1 MTTEANTTGVSGSN
15 RICGIR
21 CTLICGGIGSGK
33 SVVARTLRLKGYDV
47 YDCDLEARRIMDGSP
62 LIRSAIAEKLGAEC
76 LNADGTLCRP
86 AIAAKVFA
94 SDEQRLWLNSLVHH
108 HVADDIR
115 CWLHDAASGKRRFV
129 ETAIPVTSGLTDIC
143 NDIWLVTCPD
153 SVRVERIIGRDN
165 CSPAQ
170 AQSRIDAQR
179 HEFDSLP
186 PETTELIENDP
197 ATPILLR
204 IDSLLKK

>member
-15 RICGIR
+15 RTCGIR

-153 SVRVERIIGRDN
+153 SVRVER
-165 CSPAQ
+165 
-170 AQSRIDAQR
+170 
-179 HEFDSLP
+179 SLAA
-186 PETTELIENDP
+186 TTALP
-197 ATPILLR
+197 LRRKAASTPSAMNSTPFR
-204 IDSLLKK
+204 RKRPN

>member
-1 MTTEANTTGVSGSN
+1 MHPDLRRNWERQKRRGAHAQAEGL
-15 RICGIR
+15 R
-21 CTLICGGIGSGK
+21 C
-33 SVVARTLRLKGYDV
+33 LRL
-47 YDCDLEARRIMDGSP
+47 
-62 LIRSAIAEKLGAEC
+62 RSRSTPHHGRQSAGAEC